1 MCSLLLS
8 CASYGEGIDTAAAPI
23 PSEWRGLDT
32 QYASQLLSTF
42 LACRCLLCLQG
53 ILLYG
58 IFFGR
63 TGCEAQC
70 WLAVS
75 RDSLVFSYHRDTVG
89 RCWPVWPSAAS
100 ALFHLQVVT
109 QTWIAVQLGVDCLGG
124 CLTSSCANGTCTF
137 LQTLCKP
144 AIGGTSCQT
153 QSATV
158 AEDDVAAAEANSA
171 HPCRACFPWVFK

>member
-109 QTWIAVQLGVDCLGG
+109 QNLDCCAVGRRLLGRVPHLELREWHLHILADVV
-124 CLTSSCANGTCTF
+124 
-137 LQTLCKP
+137 QTRHRWHVMPDTISNC
-144 AIGGTSCQT
+144 C
-153 QSATV
+153 
-158 AEDDVAAAEANSA
+158 
-171 HPCRACFPWVFK
+171 